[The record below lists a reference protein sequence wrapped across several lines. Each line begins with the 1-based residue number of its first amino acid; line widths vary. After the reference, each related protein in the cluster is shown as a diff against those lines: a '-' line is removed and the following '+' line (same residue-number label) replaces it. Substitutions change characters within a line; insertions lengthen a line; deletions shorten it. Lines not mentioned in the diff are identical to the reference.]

1 MEKEELK
8 EDIAHGSVNFPLA
21 TYRWNS
27 DKRFVVDLHWH
38 DETEL
43 IYFKKGK
50 FTIHIN
56 MKEYKVLAPAFV
68 FISAGDIHSIV
79 GEEGCRE
86 SVIVFDLKMLSFEYF
101 DGIQYKIIRPLL
113 EGKIQFPQ
121 FVFTDDEIWKDTE
134 KIYKKI
140 LQESKEKDIASFL
153 RVKGYFYQLIAL
165 LYENKRFISS
175 EDMEYVDIYKVD
187 NVKKVLSYIHNN
199 YSSKITTEDLSS
211 QVAMNPQYF
220 CRYFKKLIGKTPTEY
235 INDIRITKAAELL
248 LNSNMKIIDIAIS
261 CGYDNISYFIKRFKK
276 EKHISPSEY
285 RKSK

>member
-1 MEKEELK
+1 MGKEELK
-8 EDIAHGSVNFPLA
+8 EDITHGTVSFPLA
-21 TYRWNS
+21 SYRWNS
-27 DKRFVVDLHWH
+27 DKRFIVDLHWH

-43 IYFKKGK
+43 IYLKKGK

-68 FISAGDIHSIV
+68 FISSGDIHSIV

-86 SVIVFDLKMLSFEYF
+86 SVVVFDLKMLSFEYF
-101 DGIQYKIIRPLL
+101 DGIQYKVIRPLI

-121 FVFTDDEIWKDTE
+121 FIFIDDEIWKDTE

-140 LQESKEKDIASFL
+140 LKESKEKDIASFL

-165 LYENKRFISS
+165 LYDNKRFIAS
-175 EDMEYVDIYKVD
+175 EDMEDTDIYKVE
-187 NVKKVLSYIHNN
+187 NVKKVLSFIHNN
-199 YSSKITTEDLSS
+199 YSRKISTEDLSS
-211 QVAMNPQYF
+211 QVSMNPQYF

-235 INDIRITKAAELL
+235 INDIRISKATELL
-248 LNSNMKIIDIAIS
+248 VNSDMKIIDIAIS

-276 EKHISPSEY
+276 EKHMSPSEY